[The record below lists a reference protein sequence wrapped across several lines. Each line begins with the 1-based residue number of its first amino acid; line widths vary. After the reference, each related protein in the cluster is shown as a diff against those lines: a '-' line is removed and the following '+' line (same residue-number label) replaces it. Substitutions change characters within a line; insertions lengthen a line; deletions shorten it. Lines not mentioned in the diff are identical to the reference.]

1 MSESSVLPRQP
12 EAAAIDHAHRAHAL
26 LSASS
31 AHRWMNCPPS
41 ALLADKLEDQPSV
54 FAEEGTFL
62 HELCELKLHQYL
74 GDTDPESL
82 KAQYRERMDNEF
94 YTEEAEA
101 VTDEYVSFCVETIE
115 AVRASDPDALVLVE
129 HRLDYSEY
137 VPGGF
142 GTGDMLIVGD
152 GVLEII
158 DFKGGRGVR
167 VEADHN
173 PQLMLYALAGL
184 LEFDPLYDIHTIRM
198 SIVQPRLHNTSSFEM
213 TPADL
218 LRWAEA
224 EVAPKAALALAGK
237 GEFHA
242 GEHCRF
248 CKARFTCRKRS
259 EYFMELAR
267 KDFREADLLTDE
279 EIADILPVAQNL
291 ARWVEDLLAFATA
304 QAENGKTWP
313 GYKLVAGVT
322 KRKYTSDA
330 DVIRAC
336 TEAGF
341 TNIFKTTL
349 LGISDLEKAIGK
361 KAFQDIVSPYVV
373 KPEGKPEL
381 VPLSDR
387 RKPVSS
393 AQADFAE

>member
-1 MSESSVLPRQP
+1 MSEFIPSQEV
-12 EAAAIDHAHRAHAL
+12 DHAHRAHAM

-31 AHRWMNCPPS
+31 AHRWLACPPS
-41 ALLADKLEDQPSV
+41 VRLSEQFADQPTV
-54 FAEEGTFL
+54 YAEEGTFL
-62 HELCELKLHQYL
+62 HELCELKLHRYL
-74 GDTDPESL
+74 GDVAPDVLE
-82 KAQYRERMDNEF
+82 AQFQEHKDNDF
-94 YTEEAEA
+94 YSDEAES
-101 VTDEYVSFCVETIE
+101 VTDEYVQFCIETIE
-115 AVRASDPDALVLVE
+115 AVKASCPDPLILVE
-129 HRLDYSEY
+129 HRLDYSEI
-137 VPGGF
+137 VPDGF
-142 GTGDMLIVGD
+142 GTGDLLIVGD

-198 SIVQPRLHNTSSFEM
+198 SIVQPRLNNTSSFEI
-213 TPADL
+213 TPENL
-218 LRWAEA
+218 LRWAQT
-224 EVAPKAALALAGK
+224 EVAPTALLAIEGK
-237 GEFHA
+237 GEFKA

-248 CKARFTCRKRS
+248 CKARHTCRKRS
-259 EYFMELAR
+259 EYFMELAKR
-267 KDFREADLLTDE
+267 DFKEADLLTDE
-279 EIADILPVAQNL
+279 EIANILPVAQDL
-291 ARWVEDLLAFATA
+291 AKWVEDLLAYATA

-313 GYKLVAGVT
+313 GYKLVASVT
-322 KRKYTSDA
+322 KRKYTNDA

-341 TNIFKTTL
+341 TNIYKTTL

-361 KAFQDIVSPYVV
+361 KAFKDVVSPYVF

-387 RKPVSS
+387 RKPISS
-393 AQADFAE
+393 AEADFAE